1 MKKAFKFYLPGFIIL
16 VIVILLFQP
25 NPFLRN
31 ALIYTTADIT
41 DFEIFEKR
49 EVKTG
54 NPQAWNISDQYNNYQ
69 LTPDDTLLLD
79 KYKTVAFLL
88 IKDTAILFEAYR
100 DGYSES
106 AYSNSFS
113 MAKSIVSLLIGIAID
128 EGKIS
133 SVNDPVYKYI
143 PEFNDENRKNITI
156 KHLLTMS
163 SGLEWD
169 ESYKNPF
176 SVTTKAYYGNSLN
189 KLVLD
194 AKRIK
199 DAGVFYEYS
208 TPNPQLLSIII
219 KKATNKTLS
228 EYASEK
234 LWKPI
239 GAEYPA
245 FWSIDREN
253 GDEKAFC
260 CFNSNARDFARIG
273 QLVLNRGKWNG
284 KQIISEEYL
293 NESLTPADYLVDENN
308 QPVDFYGYQWWL
320 ANYNDCKVYYARGIL
335 GQYIICIPEKNMVI
349 VRLGHMRSKE
359 KIGHHPSDLFDY
371 IQLAYSVAGVTE

>member
-113 MAKSIVSLLIGIAID
+113 MAKSIVSLLIGVAID

-143 PEFNDENRKNITI
+143 PEFKDENRKNITI
-156 KHLLTMS
+156 RHLLTMS

-194 AKRIK
+194 AKHIK

-219 KKATNKTLS
+219 KNVTKKTLS

-234 LWKPI
+234 LWIPL
-239 GAEYPA
+239 GAEHPA

-260 CFNSNARDFARIG
+260 CFNSNARDFARLG
-273 QLVLNRGKWNG
+273 QLVLNKGKWNG
-284 KQIISEEYL
+284 SQIVSEQYL
-293 NESLTPADYLVDENN
+293 KESLTPARHLVDENN
-308 QPVDFYGYQWWL
+308 KPVDFYGYQWWI
-320 ANYNDCKVYYARGIL
+320 ANYNDYTIYYARGIL

-359 KIGHHPSDLFDY
+359 KIGHHPSDLFEY
-371 IQLAYSVAGVTE
+371 IDLAFSLAGVTE

>member
-1 MKKAFKFYLPGFIIL
+1 
-16 VIVILLFQP
+16 
-25 NPFLRN
+25 
-31 ALIYTTADIT
+31 
-41 DFEIFEKR
+41 
-49 EVKTG
+49 
-54 NPQAWNISDQYNNYQ
+54 
-69 LTPDDTLLLD
+69 
-79 KYKTVAFLL
+79 
-88 IKDTAILFEAYR
+88 
-100 DGYSES
+100 
-106 AYSNSFS
+106 
-113 MAKSIVSLLIGIAID
+113 MAKSIVSLLIGVAID

-143 PEFNDENRKNITI
+143 PEFKDENRKNITI
-156 KHLLTMS
+156 RHLLTMS

-219 KKATNKTLS
+219 KKVTNKTLS

-234 LWKPI
+234 LWNPL

-245 FWSIDREN
+245 FWSIDRVN

-260 CFNSNARDFARIG
+260 CFNSNARDFGRIG

-284 KQIISEEYL
+284 KQIVSEEYL
-293 NESLTPADYLVDENN
+293 HESLTPANYLVDENS
-308 QPVDFYGYQWWL
+308 QSVDFYGYQWWL
-320 ANYNDCKVYYARGIL
+320 ANYNDYKVYYARGIL
-335 GQYIICIPEKNMVI
+335 GQYIICIPPKNMVI

-359 KIGHHPSDLFDY
+359 KIGHHPSDLFEY
-371 IQLAYSVAGVTE
+371 IDLAFKIDAEEYFF